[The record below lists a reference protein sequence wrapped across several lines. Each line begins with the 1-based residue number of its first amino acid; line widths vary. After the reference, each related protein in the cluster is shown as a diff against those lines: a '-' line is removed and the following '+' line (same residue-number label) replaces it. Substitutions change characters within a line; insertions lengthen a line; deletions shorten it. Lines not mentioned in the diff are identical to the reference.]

1 MLYFLL
7 GTVTG
12 IVLSVLGGTLISNS
26 LLKEN
31 ETLRR
36 DNKLLR
42 RRVELLEK
50 DKKLQRL
57 RQKRRYFANK

>member
-7 GTVTG
+7 GVVIG

-42 RRVELLEK
+42 RRVELFEK
-50 DKKLQRL
+50 EKKLQRL

>member
-7 GTVTG
+7 GIVIG

-42 RRVELLEK
+42 RRVELFEK
-50 DKKLQRL
+50 EKKLQRL
-57 RQKRRYFANK
+57 RQKKRYFTNK

>member
-7 GTVTG
+7 GIVIG
-12 IVLSVLGGTLISNS
+12 IVLSVLSGTLISNS

-31 ETLRR
+31 ETMRR

-42 RRVELLEK
+42 RRVELFEK
-50 DKKLQRL
+50 EKKLQRL
-57 RQKRRYFANK
+57 RQKKRYFINK

>member
-7 GTVTG
+7 GIVIG
-12 IVLSVLGGTLISNS
+12 IVLSVLSGTLISNS

-31 ETLRR
+31 ETMRR

-42 RRVELLEK
+42 RRVELFEK
-50 DKKLQRL
+50 EKKLQRL
-57 RQKRRYFANK
+57 RLSLIPI

>member
-7 GTVTG
+7 GIVTG

-42 RRVELLEK
+42 RRVELFEK
-50 DKKLQRL
+50 EKKLQRL
-57 RQKRRYFANK
+57 RQKKRYFTNK

>member
-7 GTVTG
+7 GVVIG